1 MHFQDE
7 IFDHFVQNGGFKMGH
22 RIPLKRRP
30 NDLLVWLLWFVSLV
44 VPLMKYLVTVIVSG
58 SLMLK
63 ATIVLIVLLGEP
75 VLSWQGHTNQPSK
88 SSTFDSA

>member
-1 MHFQDE
+1 
-7 IFDHFVQNGGFKMGH
+7 MGH

-75 VLSWQGHTNQPSK
+75 VLS
-88 SSTFDSA
+88 